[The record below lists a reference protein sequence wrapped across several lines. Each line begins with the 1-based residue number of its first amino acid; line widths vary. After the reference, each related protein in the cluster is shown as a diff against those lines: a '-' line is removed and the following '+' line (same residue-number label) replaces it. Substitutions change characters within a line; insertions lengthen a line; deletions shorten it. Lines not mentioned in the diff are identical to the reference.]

1 MSILLLLSEHKSTV
15 KSWLQRLVKFLK
27 PDKCYLCKSKRRE
40 RAAVRKFSVDN
51 KLKLD
56 MEDKSIAIGNRK
68 PYNPDFVL
76 RKCTTEQS

>member
-15 KSWLQRLVKFLK
+15 ENWLQRLVKFFK

-40 RAAVRKFSVDN
+40 WAAVRKFSVN
-51 KLKLD
+51 NRLKLD
-56 MEDKSIAIGNRK
+56 MEDKSIALGNRK
-68 PYNPDFVL
+68 PNNSDFVL